1 MPFADYTVTSSNLTA
16 PIGYSAACYT
26 GASACSTAENNATC
40 TANGFSSCSC
50 DAADAVSCSSSHYSV
65 VGINTA
71 STTKTLSDDTPGV
84 PTADQDTGQIAYLC
98 QNTVPVSGGCRAA
111 PTLQTT
117 RGNQNTATT
126 PSMAKKKEKRSI

>member
-71 STTKTLSDDTPGV
+71 STTTTLSDDNPRSQEHTSELQSLMRISYAV
-84 PTADQDTGQIAYLC
+84 FC
-98 QNTVPVSGGCRAA
+98 
-111 PTLQTT
+111 LQTK
-117 RGNQNTATT
+117 QN
-126 PSMAKKKEKRSI
+126 IQYDDGI

>member
-1 MPFADYTVTSSNLTA
+1 MIRRPPRSTRTDTLFPYTTSSDLIPFADYTVTSSNLTA

-65 VGINTA
+65 VGTNTA
-71 STTKTLSDDTPGV
+71 STTTPLSDDNPGV
-84 PTADQDTGQIAYLC
+84 TTADQDTGQKTGRASCRERVC
-98 QNTVPVSGGCRAA
+98 QSV
-111 PTLQTT
+111 
-117 RGNQNTATT
+117 
-126 PSMAKKKEKRSI
+126 